1 MATETYKVLF
11 ISWFD
16 VSTMYNVTVGK
27 GALMGAKNV
36 WVPINFGT
44 LLTLG

>member
-1 MATETYKVLF
+1 MATETYKGLF

-16 VSTMYNVTVGK
+16 VSAMYNVTVGK

-36 WVPINFGT
+36 RVPINSGT